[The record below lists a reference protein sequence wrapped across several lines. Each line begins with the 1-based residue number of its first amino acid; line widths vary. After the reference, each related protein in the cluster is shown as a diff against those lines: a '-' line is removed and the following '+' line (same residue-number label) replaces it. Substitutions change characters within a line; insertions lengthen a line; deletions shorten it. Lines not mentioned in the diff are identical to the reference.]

1 MLALTNGGET
11 SEVLTLAKYAK
22 SLGLKVIAITG
33 KMTSSLANMA
43 DFVINGTTEK
53 KEADTLGLAPTCS
66 STVALGIGD
75 ALAVACMKEKNF
87 QRHNFGAF
95 HPAGSLGRS
104 LAKADDFLRPLSTLP
119 PVHSGGNFHEVL
131 EAVTVINFGVAAVC
145 NHDGVILGV
154 ISDVDTRRA
163 LLEYGGDAL
172 KLTAKDLLNPN
183 IRTIDPNTKVFEA
196 ISIMEM
202 YKMTS
207 LAVKAKDQTEYVAL
221 VRLQDLLAGKL
232 I

>member
-33 KMTSSLANMA
+33 KMTSSLANIA

-53 KEADTLGLAPTCS
+53 KESDSLGLAPTCS

>member
-33 KMTSSLANMA
+33 KLTSSLANMA
-43 DFVINGTTEK
+43 DFVINGSTD

-131 EAVTVINFGVAAVC
+131 EAVTVNNFGVAAVS

-183 IRTIDPNTKVFEA
+183 IRTIDPNTKVLEA

-207 LAVKAKDQTEYVAL
+207 LAVNRSPSTKKSNYLSTKYLD
-221 VRLQDLLAGKL
+221 R
-232 I
+232 

>member
-33 KMTSSLANMA
+33 KLTSSLANMA
-43 DFVINGTTEK
+43 DFVINGSTD

-95 HPAGSLGRS
+95 HPAGSLGRC
-104 LAKADDFLRPLSTLP
+104 LAKVDDFLRPLSTLP
-119 PVHSGGNFHEVL
+119 SVRSGGNFHEVL
-131 EAVTVINFGVAAVC
+131 EAVTVNNFGVAAVS
-145 NHDGVILGV
+145 NHDGVIIGV
-154 ISDVDTRRA
+154 VSDVDTRRA

-183 IRTIDPNTKVFEA
+183 VRTIDPNTKVLEA

-207 LAVKAKDQTEYVAL
+207 LGVKAKDQTEYVAL
-221 VRLQDLLAGKL
+221 VRSQDLLAGKL